1 MSKPKRV
8 TQSPGG
14 RYPIQNVSI
23 PSKKALNFKG
33 MKGGEA
39 QGGLHYAAWSAAAST
54 RRLDPLLSAPSCDMA
69 VGKDVCLSLPERE
82 TTEIVMCVPS
92 LVPSLATQIKSSSL
106 LFSSSI
112 KWGIRRQ
119 QVVVSSHRT
128 EEEAQK
134 A

>member
-1 MSKPKRV
+1 MERRDSHVVWTPCFRRPAAIWP
-8 TQSPGG
+8 SG
-14 RYPIQNVSI
+14 R
-23 PSKKALNFKG
+23 
-33 MKGGEA
+33 
-39 QGGLHYAAWSAAAST
+39 T
-54 RRLDPLLSAPSCDMA
+54 
-69 VGKDVCLSLPERE
+69 SLPVSARE
-82 TTEIVMCVPS
+82 TAEIVMCVPS